1 MSAAVR
7 VAVDAMGGDFGPG
20 VTVPACLSLLKK
32 EPDLAIVLVGDSL
45 YLEPYLI
52 DLPAGIAD
60 RLSVVHASDVVTME
74 DKPSA
79 VIRSK
84 KDSSMRKAIELVKQ
98 GQADA
103 CVSAG
108 NTGALM
114 ALGSF
119 LLGRLP
125 GVARPA
131 ICSALP
137 SRQGS
142 SFMLDLGANIDGSAD
157 ILHQHA
163 VMGSLLAKGIKG
175 MAQPKVALLNIGEE
189 ANKGLEQVREAA
201 TRLQND
207 DSIHFIGFVEG
218 SDIYL
223 NAADVIVCDG
233 FVGNVALKASEGVAK
248 LIAHRL
254 KNSFSNSGF
263 ARAMGV
269 LAYPVLRRLYSSI
282 DPRRFNGASFL
293 GLNGVLVKS
302 HGNSDKLAFETAVYH
317 AVKMV
322 RQKIIDNMNAE
333 LLARD
338 SAS

>member
-1 MSAAVR
+1 
-7 VAVDAMGGDFGPG
+7 MGGDFGPS

-32 EPDLAIVLVGDSL
+32 DAELAIVLVGDSL
-45 YLEPYLI
+45 YLEPYLVDI
-52 DLPAGIAD
+52 PESLVD
-60 RLSVVHASDVVTME
+60 RLSVVHASEVVAMD
-74 DKPSA
+74 DKPSSA
-79 VIRSK
+79 IRSK
-84 KDSSMRKAIELVKQ
+84 KDSSMRKAIELIDQ

-125 GVARPA
+125 GVSRPA
-131 ICSALP
+131 ICSSLP
-137 SRQGS
+137 SQKGF
-142 SFMLDLGANIDGSAD
+142 SFMLDLGANIDSSAQV
-157 ILHQHA
+157 LHQHA
-163 VMGSLLAKGIKG
+163 LMGSLLASGIKG

-189 ANKGLEQVREAA
+189 ANKGVEQVREAA
-201 TRLQND
+201 ELLKRD
-207 DSIHFIGFVEG
+207 DNINFVGFVEG

-233 FVGNVALKASEGVAK
+233 FVGNIALKSSEGVAK

-254 KNSFSNSGF
+254 KNSFSDSAF

-302 HGNSDKLAFETAVYH
+302 HGNSDRLAFETAVSH

-333 LLARD
+333 FLARD
-338 SAS
+338 AQ